1 MHPEIRG
8 LAKYELFGFVAV
20 GILSLFITI
29 NVTESH
35 SVHDTQYN
43 YSISWN
49 MEKDLH
55 LYKKISSGQR
65 HVITIRRNSTQTLQ
79 MEHCLV
85 SGEATI
91 FCE

>member
-65 HVITIRRNSTQTLQ
+65 RDNDQEELNPNFTDGALLGIWRSYHFL
-79 MEHCLV
+79 
-85 SGEATI
+85 
-91 FCE
+91 